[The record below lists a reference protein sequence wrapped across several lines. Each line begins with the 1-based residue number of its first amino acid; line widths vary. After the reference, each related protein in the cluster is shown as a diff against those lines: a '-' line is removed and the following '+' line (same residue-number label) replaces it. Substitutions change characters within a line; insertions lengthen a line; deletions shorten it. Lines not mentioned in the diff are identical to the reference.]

1 LLAQVARRLVAD
13 HPGLL
18 FVQYGSGVD
27 RICRIGVVPAR
38 HSRTK
43 WLLAF
48 GAAIASTPA
57 FRLDDSVRSLSFA
70 CRFRTVPQNR
80 AGCEA
85 PVLLSDCP
93 SFTCAAPAFLQPAPA
108 PSVAPPSPPDVEAA
122 SDEGDGELDEL
133 PLDDLPLDDEDTG
146 SGSDF

>member
-1 LLAQVARRLVAD
+1 V
-13 HPGLL
+13 
-18 FVQYGSGVD
+18 
-27 RICRIGVVPAR
+27 
-38 HSRTK
+38 
-43 WLLAF
+43 
-48 GAAIASTPA
+48 
-57 FRLDDSVRSLSFA
+57 
-70 CRFRTVPQNR
+70 
-80 AGCEA
+80 A

-146 SGSDF
+146 LGSDF